1 MAQQDVVRLG
11 DWLVEKRLISPV
23 QLESAL
29 KEQVLKNEKLGDT
42 LVNQGLVSEQ
52 QVCEAVAEILRIPFI
67 DLKDYKVDSNIAR
80 KLPEAQ
86 ARRFQAIILETS
98 ANSVLIGM
106 ADPMD
111 IFAIEEVSRLLGSS
125 IKIAIVAKTPL
136 SDVIKRVYSH
146 AKEISELAKTV
157 SEGQDEYYVN
167 FETLG
172 ASLGSEE
179 TPVVRLLRG
188 LFEDATHMRASDIHI
203 EPQEADLQIRFR
215 VDGRLQLQ
223 NRMGIHVAPALALR
237 LKVCAGLNISE
248 KRLPQDGRFNVQVGT
263 EVIDV
268 RLSIAP
274 TQFGESVVMR
284 LLNHSMRFLQMDTLG
299 LPEELYHR
307 FQKLLKR
314 THGMILVT
322 GPTGSGKTTTLYA
335 ALAEVNS
342 MDRNIITVEDPVE
355 YRLSGTNQIQ
365 VNEKIGLSF
374 TSVLRSALRQ
384 DPDMILV
391 GEIRDVETA
400 HIALRA
406 AMTGH
411 LVFSTL
417 HTNDAASTLF
427 RLIDMGVAPFMVASS
442 VHAVIAQRLVRRIC
456 ENCSEQY
463 VPTGQ
468 EIEWLEGMG
477 VVQDEWAGL
486 RLGKG
491 CSHCSDTGCYGR
503 TGIYE
508 MLIMDNEL
516 AEAAVEA
523 NSAEFM
529 KLAET
534 HLQGMR
540 LQDAALQKMKEGTIS
555 LQEAMQ
561 VCIQSER

>member
-1 MAQQDVVRLG
+1 MAQHGIVRLG
-11 DWLVEKRLISPV
+11 DWLVENKLISSA
-23 QLESAL
+23 QLDSAL

-42 LVNQGLVSEQ
+42 LINQGLVTEQ
-52 QVCEAVAEILRIPFI
+52 QVCEAVAEILHIPFI

-86 ARRFQAIILETS
+86 ARRFQAIILKAS
-98 ANSVLIGM
+98 ANSVLVGM

-111 IFAIEEVSRLLGSS
+111 MFAIEEIPRLLGSS

-172 ASLGSEE
+172 ASLDSEE

-284 LLNHSMRFLQMDTLG
+284 LLNHSMRFLQLDHLG
-299 LPEELYHR
+299 LPEEVYQR
-307 FQKLLKR
+307 FQQLLKR

-355 YRLSGTNQIQ
+355 YRLPGTNQIQ

-417 HTNDAASTLF
+417 HTNDASGTLF

-463 VPTGQ
+463 IPTGQ
-468 EIEWLEGMG
+468 ETEWLDSMG
-477 VVQDEWAGL
+477 VAHDDWAGL
-486 RLGKG
+486 RIGKG

-508 MLIMDNEL
+508 MLVMDNEL

-523 NSAEFM
+523 DSAIFM
-529 KLAET
+529 KLAQ
-534 HLQGMR
+534 LRLKGVR